1 MIPTKPYL
9 LRAIHQWAVD
19 NDMTPQLLVDAE
31 QPDVRVPQAHVSE
44 GRIVLNVA
52 PSAVRFTDFGN
63 DRLVFSARF
72 RGRPF
77 EVEVP
82 MSAVLAIFARE
93 NGQGLFF
100 QREEGESAEDAGAS
114 PALPGG
120 IEGVSADAA
129 DRPEPPATAADRSDK
144 GAAGTRR
151 KTGTRRNKPAL
162 RLVKS

>member
-31 QPDVRVPQAHVSE
+31 HPGVRVPQAYVSE

-52 PSAVRFTDFGN
+52 PSAVRFTEFGN
-63 DRLVFSARF
+63 DRLAFSARF
-72 RGRPF
+72 RGRPY
-77 EVEVP
+77 EVDVP

-100 QREEGESAEDAGAS
+100 QKDEGADGADAAGSEDAGVGVGDARQDDS
-114 PALPGG
+114 AEPA
-120 IEGVSADAA
+120 
-129 DRPEPPATAADRSDK
+129 RPAPAGDTAKPS
-144 GAAGTRR
+144 GGTRR
-151 KTGTRRNKPAL
+151 KTGARRGKPSL